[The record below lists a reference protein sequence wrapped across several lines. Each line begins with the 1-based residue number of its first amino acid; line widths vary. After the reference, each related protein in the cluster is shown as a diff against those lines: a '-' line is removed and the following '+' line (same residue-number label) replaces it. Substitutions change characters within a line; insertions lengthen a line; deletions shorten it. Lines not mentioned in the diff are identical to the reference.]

1 MNYSH
6 LCLNVLI
13 GMKKSKLYILFFVLL
28 HIVVLSSCKSNT
40 KSQEK
45 IKIKTKIKT
54 KKQFEWLNIHDGL
67 DFCETNG
74 PFKSI
79 VNDSKISILKL
90 NPEKFDFYLLSATEF
105 GNKPKTVT
113 EWADT
118 FDLNIVINAG
128 MYDLTKTLLS
138 KAYMKNYNHTN
149 NPDFNPSYNAV
160 IAFNPINSSDS
171 KFIINDITCNS
182 WDSLKSDYHCFAQGM
197 RMIDCNGEALNW
209 NKKNQSCSM
218 IVAASDDKGNIYYIF
233 TRSPY
238 THNDIIKF
246 LLSLP
251 FHIKETIYLEGGP
264 ETSMYI
270 NIGNTKIRKIGS
282 YVSTT
287 FANDDNNHFWKL
299 PNVIGVKAKK

>member
-1 MNYSH
+1 
-6 LCLNVLI
+6 
-13 GMKKSKLYILFFVLL
+13 
-28 HIVVLSSCKSNT
+28 
-40 KSQEK
+40 
-45 IKIKTKIKT
+45 
-54 KKQFEWLNIHDGL
+54 
-67 DFCETNG
+67 
-74 PFKSI
+74 
-79 VNDSKISILKL
+79 
-90 NPEKFDFYLLSATEF
+90 
-105 GNKPKTVT
+105 
-113 EWADT
+113 
-118 FDLNIVINAG
+118 
-128 MYDLTKTLLS
+128 
-138 KAYMKNYNHTN
+138 
-149 NPDFNPSYNAV
+149 
-160 IAFNPINSSDS
+160 
-171 KFIINDITCNS
+171 
-182 WDSLKSDYHCFAQGM
+182 
-197 RMIDCNGEALNW
+197 MIDCNGEALNW